1 MTFSGK
7 IKEEVSKFETD
18 KIELISEL
26 SGILCTNADI
36 KLYSI
41 KVQTENLNAANRI
54 FNIVKD
60 VYGVTS
66 NITVRKNYNFKKN
79 EIYIIE
85 IKKNV
90 PEIIKDIG
98 LIGETG
104 FVIEEVPKEEIV
116 ADDDLK
122 SAFIRGSFLISGSVN
137 DPKTSRYHLEII
149 SNNVKHAEFLRDLI
163 NSFNLNSKVLRRKK
177 GYMVYIKESEK
188 ISDFLRMIKAYNGVM
203 YFEDIRIYR
212 EKVNMNNRINN
223 CEQANVEKSLASSNK
238 QIKDIDYIKERDAYE
253 LLDDK
258 VRLVAEYRVK
268 YPDSSLIELSEI
280 ISVETNNKI
289 TKSCV
294 NHRLRKIKD
303 LADKL
308 RGKENE

>member
-7 IKEEVSKFETD
+7 IKEEISKTEID
-18 KIELISEL
+18 KIEAISEL

-41 KVQTENLNAANRI
+41 RVQTENLNAANRI
-54 FNIVKD
+54 FKIVKD
-60 VYGVTS
+60 VYNVTS

-104 FVIEEVPKEEIV
+104 FIISEIPNEEIV
-116 ADDDLK
+116 ADENLK
-122 SAFIRGSFLISGSVN
+122 SAFIRGCFLISGSVN

-149 SNNVKHAEFLRDLI
+149 SNNVKHAEFLKDLI
-163 NSFNLNSKVLRRKK
+163 NSYNLNSKVLRRKK

-188 ISDFLRMIKAYNGVM
+188 ISDFLKVIKAFNGVM

-223 CEQANVEKSLASSNK
+223 CEQANVEKSMASSNK
-238 QIKDIDYIKERDAYE
+238 QISDINYIKDKDAYD
-253 LLDDK
+253 LLDERVK
-258 VRLVAEYRVK
+258 QVAEYIVK
-268 YPDSSLIELSEI
+268 YPDSSLIELSQI

-308 RGKENE
+308 RSK

>member
-7 IKEEVSKFETD
+7 IKEEISKIDID
-18 KIELISEL
+18 KIEAISEL
-26 SGILCTNADI
+26 SGIFCANADI

-54 FNIVKD
+54 FKIVKD
-60 VYGVTS
+60 VYDVTS
-66 NITVRKNYNFKKN
+66 NITVKKNYNFKKN
-79 EIYIIE
+79 EVYIIE
-85 IKKNV
+85 VKKNV

-104 FVIEEVPKEEIV
+104 FKIDEIPHEEIV
-116 ADDDLK
+116 ADDNLK
-122 SAFIRGSFLISGSVN
+122 SAFIRGAFLLTGSVN

-163 NSFNLNSKVLRRKK
+163 NSYNLNSKVLRRKK

-188 ISDFLRMIKAYNGVM
+188 ISDFLKMIKAFNGVM

-238 QIKDIDYIKERDAYE
+238 QIEDINYIKQRDAYD

-258 VRLVAEYRVK
+258 IKQVAEYRIK
-268 YPDSSLIELSEI
+268 YPDSSLIELSQI

-308 RGKENE
+308 REKE